1 LKQLKILKFKEM
13 KKYFLFIG
21 LFTCTLG
28 MAQEGENMVENG
40 SFENFDKT
48 PKKLGGMT
56 NATGWES
63 ATGQKADLFVSDRKV
78 PEIDPSKNIYGGET
92 PQDGNAFA
100 GVLVYSKGNKMP
112 RTYITSKMNETMKK
126 GQTYCVKFYVSLADN
141 SKFAI
146 DNIAA
151 HFSKKDISI
160 TDKKTILDKP
170 HVRETN
176 NKIISAMYGWERVCG
191 TYTAQG
197 GEKFITIGNFNTS
210 EETKEDKIRP
220 DKNNKAPQIMAAY
233 YFVDNVSVQLLEEDE
248 RCDCG
253 SDEYEE
259 VGSSLIYSSQSFIKD
274 NMSLED
280 KLTASTIYFA
290 FGRDLINGSSI
301 NTLDKIAEWLKAN
314 PNAKVRVVAHID
326 TEEAKIAEENSVY
339 KGVAIRR
346 ANGAIKYLIDQGID
360 ETRLIFT
367 DKGDRAPAASDG
379 DDEELNQAKNRR
391 VEFVLEK

>member
-1 LKQLKILKFKEM
+1 M
-13 KKYFLFIG
+13 KKYFLLIG

-28 MAQEGENMVENG
+28 LAQEGENMVENG
-40 SFENFDKT
+40 SFEIFDKT

-56 NATGWES
+56 NANNWES
-63 ATGQKADLFVSDRKV
+63 ATGQKADLFVSDKKV
-78 PEIDPSKNIYGGET
+78 PEIDPSNNIYGSES

-100 GVLVYSKGNKMP
+100 GILVYSKGNKMP
-112 RTYITSKMNETMKK
+112 RTYITSKMNEPMKK
-126 GQTYCVKFYVSLADN
+126 GQSYCVKFYVSLADN
-141 SKFAI
+141 SKFASN
-146 DNIAA
+146 NIAA

-170 HVRETN
+170 HVKEVN
-176 NKIISAMYGWERVCG
+176 NKVISAMYGWERVCG
-191 TYTAQG
+191 TYTAEG

-210 EETKEDKIRP
+210 EETAEEKIRA

-253 SDEYEE
+253 SDAYEE
-259 VGSSLIYSSQSFIKD
+259 IGSSLIYSNQSFIKD
-274 NMSLED
+274 EMSLEA

-290 FGRDLINGSSI
+290 FGRDLINGSSAS
-301 NTLDKIAEWLKAN
+301 TLDKIAEWMKAN
-314 PNAKVRVVAHID
+314 PSAKIRVIAHID
-326 TEEAKIAEENSVY
+326 SEEAKIAEQNSVY
-339 KGVAIRR
+339 KGVAMRR
-346 ANGAIKYLIDQGID
+346 ANNAIQYLLDQGID
-360 ETRLIFT
+360 KSRLYEI

-391 VEFVLEK
+391 VEFVMVN